1 MRTTLTKL
9 MFALFA
15 VMVGTSMNAQTS
27 GSCGANATW
36 SYDADEATLTI
47 SGTGAMADYT
57 DDPSSTPWAD
67 YRTSIRKVVIG
78 DGITSV
84 GNCAFNLFT
93 ALTDVTIGESV
104 ETIGIFAFD
113 NCTAAGFTKLNIPN
127 SVKVIKSCA
136 FSNNHLKYICLG
148 SGVKEIWQ
156 EAFMVCQD
164 LEYIGSYALTPPT
177 LNPNVFSGVA
187 NLKAI
192 YVDNYCRSEYAGA
205 DGWSDFADIIQT
217 PYGNCGDSEGDEP
230 SSDVRW
236 SFDMMTRSLNFSS
249 STGGA
254 IKKFNTSDYPWNNPA
269 INPMGGEYN
278 MYWTGIKT
286 ITVGKNITNIPDW
299 AFAMQINCSSITLPS
314 TITSIGSSA
323 LEECAFTSITLP
335 EGLTTIGDYAF
346 YGSKLTS
353 LLIPST
359 VTSIGADAFLGND
372 DLAYVSCA
380 GTSPATLDNNVFG
393 DGSMLSAIFVPEGY
407 VDTYQGV
414 WVNYAAK
421 IQNVPTTTFTYT
433 ATEKVTKF
441 DTYANFKGA
450 MSVKSHDFADGAG
463 TVVYEGY
470 VTAVGQQALDYSK
483 LTGITIPESVT
494 EIEQWAFQY
503 SKSLATVTFAGTPA
517 LTTIGSR
524 AFNSCEA
531 LTSFA
536 VPASVKTIGA
546 SAFSNCSELT
556 TFTFAGT
563 PTIISIGNSAFSD
576 CDKLTD
582 FTIPESVKTLGT
594 TVFWFAGLTSLN
606 IPAGVTSIGQALFC
620 SSPVTTVTVAAGN
633 AKYADLGCN
642 GIFDKVANK
651 LVAGGAATTIPDGIT
666 TIGEEAFWGEEG
678 SFALTLPESV
688 TTIESRAFH
697 MASGLT
703 SLTIPSGV
711 TYIDEECFAFCNGM
725 QDVYCYVDAATMT
738 WDGGIGGTGMPAFIM
753 NPAKSTKFHV
763 TDADAWNTKFPDANV
778 TFVGDLVATRP
789 ETHAVEKGGVT
800 ANWSTYYNST
810 QDVVADANTE
820 VYQVSLTD
828 KALTLKKVDDRI
840 INAGQGVVLKSTDA
854 NIVLLTSDTPS
865 ATSYATNSLTGTD
878 TQITNPGNAY
888 VLNNGTSGLGFY
900 KLSTDGTIKAHKAYL
915 TYGGSGA
922 RGFIGFDE
930 TTGVN
935 EVRSIMAEGRC
946 EYFDLQGRRVSQPT
960 KGLYIVRSAQGKKC
974 NKVIIR

>member
-1 MRTTLTKL
+1 MRKKL
-9 MFALFA
+9 LRFLCTALMT
-15 VMVGTSMNAQTS
+15 VVCMSVNAQATS

-254 IKKFNTSDYPWNNPA
+254 IKTFFNPNDYPWNNPA

-359 VTSIGADAFLGND
+359 VTTIGNDAFLDNA
-372 DLAYVSCA
+372 DLATVTCA
-380 GTSPATLDNNVFG
+380 GTAPATLANNVFG
-393 DGSMLSAIFVPEGY
+393 DGSNLTAIYVPAGTSA
-407 VDTYQGV
+407 TYKNA
-414 WVNYAAK
+414 WASYESK
-421 IQNVPTTTFTYT
+421 IQDVPTTTFTYT
-433 ATEKVTKF
+433 ATEKVTDF
-441 DTYANFKGA
+441 DDYSRFKGA
-450 MSVKSHDFADGAG
+450 LSVKSHDFADGAG

-556 TFTFAGT
+556 TFTFDGT
-563 PTIISIGNSAFSD
+563 PTLTTIGNSAFQD
-576 CDKLTD
+576 CKKLTS

-620 SSPVTTVTVAAGN
+620 SSPVTTVTVDAGN

-642 GIFDKVANK
+642 GIFEKAANK
-651 LVAGGAATTIPDGIT
+651 LIAGGAATTIPDGIT

-678 SFALTLPESV
+678 TFALTLPESV

-697 MASGLT
+697 MTSGLT
-703 SLTIPSGV
+703 SVNIPSGV
-711 TYIDEECFAFCNGM
+711 THIDAETFFFCEI
-725 QDVYCYVDAATMT
+725 QDVYCYASPTMT
-738 WDGGIGGTGMPAFIM
+738 WDGGMKDDFSLM
-753 NPAKSTKFHV
+753 NPKSTNFHV
-763 TDADAWNTKFPDANV
+763 VAADQSDWETNFPDANV
-778 TFVGDLVATRP
+778 TFVGDLAPAVAGN
-789 ETHAVEKGGVT
+789 AVDGVYW
-800 ANWSTYYNST
+800 ATYYNSAANMKADDNT
-810 QDVVADANTE
+810 TVYKAAINGSSLTLTEIDDKVINAGEAVILKSTGANILMTTSADASAADYSDNALEGVDVATAVAAGFKYYVLSYENSTLGFYRYNGATLGANKAFIKVADAGAPAFFSFNFGGE
-820 VYQVSLTD
+820 
-828 KALTLKKVDDRI
+828 
-840 INAGQGVVLKSTDA
+840 
-854 NIVLLTSDTPS
+854 P
-865 ATSYATNSLTGTD
+865 TG
-878 TQITNPGNAY
+878 ITNTNRT
-888 VLNNGTSGLGFY
+888 NNTNISVVYNLSG
-900 KLSTDGTIKAHKAYL
+900 
-915 TYGGSGA
+915 
-922 RGFIGFDE
+922 
-930 TTGVN
+930 
-935 EVRSIMAEGRC
+935 
-946 EYFDLQGRRVSQPT
+946 QRVAQPT
-960 KGLYIVRSAQGKKC
+960 KGLYIVNGKTV
-974 NKVIIR
+974 VIK

>member
-1 MRTTLTKL
+1 M
-9 MFALFA
+9 
-15 VMVGTSMNAQTS
+15 
-27 GSCGANATW
+27 
-36 SYDADEATLTI
+36 
-47 SGTGAMADYT
+47 
-57 DDPSSTPWAD
+57 
-67 YRTSIRKVVIG
+67 
-78 DGITSV
+78 
-84 GNCAFNLFT
+84 
-93 ALTDVTIGESV
+93 

-254 IKKFNTSDYPWNNPA
+254 IKTFFNPNDYPWNNPA

-359 VTSIGADAFLGND
+359 VTTIGNDAFLDNA
-372 DLAYVSCA
+372 DLATVTCA
-380 GTSPATLDNNVFG
+380 GTAPATLANNVFG
-393 DGSMLSAIFVPEGY
+393 DGSNLTAIYVPAGTSA
-407 VDTYQGV
+407 TYKNA
-414 WVNYAAK
+414 WASYESK
-421 IQNVPTTTFTYT
+421 IQDVPTTTFTYT
-433 ATEKVTKF
+433 ATEKVTDF
-441 DTYANFKGA
+441 DDYSRFKGA
-450 MSVKSHDFADGAG
+450 LSVKSHDFADGAG

-556 TFTFAGT
+556 TFTFDGT
-563 PTIISIGNSAFSD
+563 PTLTTIGNSAFQD
-576 CDKLTD
+576 CKKLTS

-620 SSPVTTVTVAAGN
+620 SSPVTTVTVDAGN

-642 GIFDKVANK
+642 GIFEKAANK
-651 LVAGGAATTIPDGIT
+651 LIAGGAATTIPDGIT

-697 MASGLT
+697 MTSGLT
-703 SLTIPSGV
+703 SLNIPSGV
-711 TYIDEECFAFCNGM
+711 THIDAETFFFCEI
-725 QDVYCYVDAATMT
+725 QDIYCYASPAMT
-738 WDGGIGGTGMPAFIM
+738 WDGGMKDDFSLM
-753 NPAKSTKFHV
+753 NPKSTKFHV
-763 TDADAWNTKFPDANV
+763 AAADLSDWKANFPDANV
-778 TFVGDLVATRP
+778 TFVGDLNPTGIHEA
-789 ETHAVEKGGVT
+789 ENKMA
-800 ANWSTYYNST
+800 
-810 QDVVADANTE
+810 DVRGE
-820 VYQVSLTD
+820 VYNLS
-828 KALTLKKVDDRI
+828 
-840 INAGQGVVLKSTDA
+840 GQ
-854 NIVLLTSDTPS
+854 
-865 ATSYATNSLTGTD
+865 
-878 TQITNPGNAY
+878 
-888 VLNNGTSGLGFY
+888 
-900 KLSTDGTIKAHKAYL
+900 
-915 TYGGSGA
+915 
-922 RGFIGFDE
+922 
-930 TTGVN
+930 
-935 EVRSIMAEGRC
+935 
-946 EYFDLQGRRVSQPT
+946 RVSDSY
-960 KGLYIVRSAQGKKC
+960 KGIVVRNGRKYIMK
-974 NKVIIR
+974 

>member
-1 MRTTLTKL
+1 MRKKL
-9 MFALFA
+9 LRFLCTALMT
-15 VMVGTSMNAQTS
+15 VVCMSVNAQATS

-254 IKKFNTSDYPWNNPA
+254 IKTFFNPNDYPWNNPA

-359 VTSIGADAFLGND
+359 VTTIGNDAFLDNA
-372 DLAYVSCA
+372 DLATVTCA
-380 GTSPATLDNNVFG
+380 GTAPATLANNVFG
-393 DGSMLSAIFVPEGY
+393 DGSNLTAIYVPAGTSA
-407 VDTYQGV
+407 TYKNA
-414 WVNYAAK
+414 WASYESK
-421 IQNVPTTTFTYT
+421 IQDVPTTTFTYT
-433 ATEKVTKF
+433 ATEKVTDF
-441 DTYANFKGA
+441 DDYSRFNGA
-450 MSVKSHDFADGAG
+450 LSVKSHDFADGAG

-556 TFTFAGT
+556 TFTFDGT
-563 PTIISIGNSAFSD
+563 PTLTTIGNSAFQD
-576 CDKLTD
+576 CKKLTS

-620 SSPVTTVTVAAGN
+620 SSPVTTVTVDAGN

-642 GIFDKVANK
+642 GIFEKAANK
-651 LVAGGAATTIPDGIT
+651 LIAGGAVTTIPDGIT

-697 MASGLT
+697 MTSGLT
-703 SLTIPSGV
+703 SVNIPSGV
-711 TYIDEECFAFCNGM
+711 THIDAETFFFCEI
-725 QDVYCYVDAATMT
+725 QDVYCYASPTMT
-738 WDGGIGGTGMPAFIM
+738 WDGGMKDDFSLM
-753 NPAKSTKFHV
+753 NPKSTNFHV
-763 TDADAWNTKFPDANV
+763 VAADQSDWETNFPDANV
-778 TFVGDLVATRP
+778 TFVGDLAPAVAGN
-789 ETHAVEKGGVT
+789 AVDGVYW
-800 ANWSTYYNST
+800 ATYYNSAANMK
-810 QDVVADANTE
+810 ADANTT
-820 VYQVSLTD
+820 VYKAAINGSSLTLTEIDD
-828 KALTLKKVDDRI
+828 KV
-840 INAGQGVVLKSTDA
+840 INAGEAVILKSTGA
-854 NIVLLTSDTPS
+854 NILMTTSAVAS
-865 ATSYATNSLTGTD
+865 AADYSDNALEGVDVATAVAAGFKY
-878 TQITNPGNAY
+878 Y
-888 VLNNGTSGLGFY
+888 VLSYENSTLGFY
-900 KLSTDGTIKAHKAYL
+900 RYNGATLGANKAFIKVADAGAPAYFSFNFGGEPTGITNTNRTNNTNISVVYNLSG
-915 TYGGSGA
+915 
-922 RGFIGFDE
+922 
-930 TTGVN
+930 
-935 EVRSIMAEGRC
+935 
-946 EYFDLQGRRVSQPT
+946 QRVAQPT
-960 KGLYIVRSAQGKKC
+960 KGLYIVNGKTV
-974 NKVIIR
+974 VIK

>member
-1 MRTTLTKL
+1 MKKELLRMLY
-9 MFALFA
+9 
-15 VMVGTSMNAQTS
+15 TSLVAMLCMNVNAQATS
-27 GSCGANATW
+27 GSCGDNATW

-67 YRTSIRKVVIG
+67 YRTSVTKVVIG

-236 SFDMMTRSLNFSS
+236 SFDMMTRTLNFSS

-278 MYWTGIKT
+278 RYWTGIKT

-359 VTSIGADAFLGND
+359 VTTIGNDAFLDNA
-372 DLAYVSCA
+372 DLATVTCA
-380 GTSPATLDNNVFG
+380 GTAPATLANNVFG
-393 DGSMLSAIFVPEGY
+393 DGSNLTAIYVPAGTSA
-407 VDTYQGV
+407 TYKNA
-414 WVNYAAK
+414 WASYESK
-421 IQNVPTTTFTYT
+421 IQEVPTTTFTYT
-433 ATEKVTKF
+433 ATEKVTDF
-441 DTYANFKGA
+441 DDYSRFKGA
-450 MSVKSHDFADGAG
+450 LSVKSHDFADGAG
-463 TVVYEGY
+463 TVVYEGF

-556 TFTFAGT
+556 TFTFDGT
-563 PTIISIGNSAFSD
+563 PTLTTIGNSAFQD
-576 CDKLTD
+576 CKKLTT
-582 FTIPESVKTLGT
+582 FVIPESVTTLGT

-606 IPAGVTSIGQALFC
+606 IPAGVTSIGQALYC
-620 SSPVTTVTVAAGN
+620 SSPVTSLTVDADN
-633 AKYADLGCN
+633 PKYADLGCN
-642 GIFDKVANK
+642 GIFDKAANK
-651 LVAGGAATTIPDGIT
+651 LIAGGAATKVPDGIT

-678 SFALTLPESV
+678 AFALTLPESV

-697 MASGLT
+697 MTSGLT
-703 SLTIPSGV
+703 SVNIPSGV
-711 TYIDEECFAFCNGM
+711 THIDAETFFFCEM
-725 QDVYCYVDAATMT
+725 QDVYCYASPTMT
-738 WDGGIGGTGMPAFIM
+738 WDGGMKEDFSLM
-753 NPAKSTKFHV
+753 NPKSTKFHV
-763 TDADAWNTKFPDANV
+763 KEDALAAWTEKFPDANV
-778 TFVGDLVATRP
+778 TFEGDLQDQVVLLGDANNDRTVD
-789 ETHAVEKGGVT
+789 ALDIVE
-800 ANWSTYYNST
+800 
-810 QDVVADANTE
+810 VVNYLMGKSGSCNTVNADANE
-820 VYQVSLTD
+820 D
-828 KALTLKKVDDRI
+828 GKVDAAD
-840 INAGQGVVLKSTDA
+840 
-854 NIVLLTSDTPS
+854 IVKIVNMIMG
-865 ATSYATNSLTGTD
+865 TN
-878 TQITNPGNAY
+878 
-888 VLNNGTSGLGFY
+888 
-900 KLSTDGTIKAHKAYL
+900 
-915 TYGGSGA
+915 
-922 RGFIGFDE
+922 
-930 TTGVN
+930 
-935 EVRSIMAEGRC
+935 
-946 EYFDLQGRRVSQPT
+946 
-960 KGLYIVRSAQGKKC
+960 
-974 NKVIIR
+974 

>member
-1 MRTTLTKL
+1 MMNKL
-9 MFALFA
+9 LRYLCMALMA
-15 VMVGTSMNAQTS
+15 VVCMSMNAQATS
-27 GSCGANATW
+27 GSCGTNATW
-36 SYDADEATLTI
+36 EYNEGEATLTI
-47 SGTGAMADYT
+47 SGTGAMDDYT
-57 DDPSSTPWAD
+57 DDPSSTPWAA
-67 YRTSIRKVVIG
+67 YRTSVTKVVIG

-177 LNPNVFSGVA
+177 LYQGVFSGVA

-192 YVDNYCRSEYAGA
+192 YVDNYCRSEYAAA
-205 DGWSDFADIIQT
+205 DGWSDFSEIIQT
-217 PYGNCGDSEGDEP
+217 PYGNCGDSEGDP
-230 SSDVRW
+230 TDAVRW
-236 SFDMMTRSLNFSS
+236 SLDMMTRTLNITS

-269 INPMGGEYN
+269 INPKGGEN
-278 MYWTGIKT
+278 DMYWMGIKK
-286 ITVGKNITNIPDW
+286 ITMGKNITNVPDW

-335 EGLTTIGDYAF
+335 EGLTTIGNYAF

-359 VTSIGADAFLGND
+359 VTTIGADAFLDND

-380 GTSPATLDNNVFG
+380 GTSPATLGNNVFG

-407 VDTYQGV
+407 IATYQGA
-414 WVNYAAK
+414 WPTYTAK
-421 IQNVPTTTFTYT
+421 IQEVPNTTFTYT
-433 ATEKVTKF
+433 ASEKVTDF
-441 DTYANFKGA
+441 DEYTYFKGA

-470 VTAVGQQALDYSK
+470 VTTIGEMALTYTK
-483 LTGITIPESVT
+483 LTSITIPECVT
-494 EIEQWAFQY
+494 VIDTYSFQG
-503 SKSLATVTFAGTPA
+503 SDKLTTVNLAGTPA
-517 LTTIGSR
+517 ITTIGDR
-524 AFNSCEA
+524 AFNSCSA
-531 LTSFA
+531 LTAFT
-536 VPASVKTIGA
+536 VPATVKSIGA
-546 SAFSNCSELT
+546 NAFGGCSNLA

-563 PTIISIGNSAFSD
+563 PTITSIGNSAFQD
-576 CDKLTD
+576 CTKLTS
-582 FTIPESVKTLGT
+582 FVIPESVKTLGT

-620 SSPVTTVTVAAGN
+620 SSPVATVTVDAGN

-651 LVAGGAATTIPDGIT
+651 LVAGGAATTIPDGLT

-697 MASGLT
+697 MTRGLT
-703 SLTIPSGV
+703 SVNIPSGV
-711 TYIDEECFAFCNGM
+711 THIDAETFSFCEI
-725 QDVYCYVDAATMT
+725 QDVYCYASPTMT
-738 WDGGIGGTGMPAFIM
+738 WDGGMKGDFSLM
-753 NPAKSTKFHV
+753 NPKSTKFHV
-763 TDADAWNTKFPDANV
+763 VAADQSDWETNFPKANV
-778 TFVGDLVATRP
+778 TFVGDLAPAVAGN
-789 ETHAVEKGGVT
+789 AVDGVYW
-800 ANWSTYYNST
+800 ATYYNSAANMK
-810 QDVVADANTE
+810 ADANTT
-820 VYQVSLTD
+820 VYKAAINGSSLTLTEIDD
-828 KALTLKKVDDRI
+828 KV
-840 INAGQGVVLKSTDA
+840 INAGQAVILKSTGASISMIISAAASADDYSGNVLEGVDAATAVDA
-854 NIVLLTSDTPS
+854 N
-865 ATSYATNSLTGTD
+865 YKY
-878 TQITNPGNAY
+878 Y
-888 VLNNGTSGLGFY
+888 VLSNEGSTLGFY
-900 KLSTDGTIKAHKAYL
+900 KFAGSTLGANKAFYKTNA
-915 TYGGSGA
+915 TGA
-922 RGFIGFDE
+922 PEFFAFGE
-930 TTGVN
+930 TTGMN
-935 EVRSIMAEGRC
+935 DVRSKMADVRGEFYNLAG
-946 EYFDLQGRRVSQPT
+946 QRVAQPA
-960 KGLYIVRSAQGKKC
+960 KGLYIVNGK
-974 NKVIIR
+974 KVIIK

>member
-1 MRTTLTKL
+1 MRKKL
-9 MFALFA
+9 LRFLCTALMT
-15 VMVGTSMNAQTS
+15 VVCMSVNAQATS

-192 YVDNYCRSEYAGA
+192 YVDNYCKSEYAGA

-254 IKKFNTSDYPWNNPA
+254 IKTFFNPNDYPWNNPA

-359 VTSIGADAFLGND
+359 VTTIGNDAFLDNA
-372 DLAYVSCA
+372 DLATVTCA
-380 GTSPATLDNNVFG
+380 GTAPATLANNVFG
-393 DGSMLSAIFVPEGY
+393 DGSNLTAIYVPAGTSA
-407 VDTYQGV
+407 TYKNA
-414 WVNYAAK
+414 WASYESK
-421 IQNVPTTTFTYT
+421 IQDVPTTTFTYT
-433 ATEKVTKF
+433 ATEKVTDF
-441 DTYANFKGA
+441 DDYSRFKGA
-450 MSVKSHDFADGAG
+450 LSVKSHDFADGAG

-556 TFTFAGT
+556 TFTFDGT
-563 PTIISIGNSAFSD
+563 PTLTTIGNSAFQD
-576 CDKLTD
+576 CKKLTS

-620 SSPVTTVTVAAGN
+620 SSPVTTVTVDAGN

-642 GIFDKVANK
+642 GIFEKAANK
-651 LVAGGAATTIPDGIT
+651 LIAGGAVTTIPDGIT

-697 MASGLT
+697 MTSGLT
-703 SLTIPSGV
+703 SVNIPSGV
-711 TYIDEECFAFCNGM
+711 THIDAETFFFCEI
-725 QDVYCYVDAATMT
+725 QDVYCYASPTMT
-738 WDGGIGGTGMPAFIM
+738 WDGGMKDDFSLM
-753 NPAKSTKFHV
+753 NPKSTKFHV
-763 TDADAWNTKFPDANV
+763 ADADLSDWETNFPNANV
-778 TFVGDLVATRP
+778 TFVGDLAPTVAGN
-789 ETHAVEKGGVT
+789 AVDGVYW
-800 ANWSTYYNST
+800 ATYYNST
-810 QDVVADANTE
+810 ANMKADANTI
-820 VYQVSLTD
+820 VYKAAVNGNTITLTEIAD
-828 KALTLKKVDDRI
+828 NVIT
-840 INAGQGVVLKSTDA
+840 AGEAVILKSTEANVSMTTSADA
-854 NIVLLTSDTPS
+854 SAADYSDNALEGVDV
-865 ATSYATNSLTGTD
+865 ATAVAADFKY
-878 TQITNPGNAY
+878 Y
-888 VLNNGTSGLGFY
+888 VLSNENSTLGFY
-900 KLSTDGTIKAHKAYL
+900 RYNGATLGANKAFIKVADAGAPAYFSFNFGGEPTGITNTNRTNNTNISVVYNLSG
-915 TYGGSGA
+915 
-922 RGFIGFDE
+922 
-930 TTGVN
+930 
-935 EVRSIMAEGRC
+935 
-946 EYFDLQGRRVSQPT
+946 QRVAQPT
-960 KGLYIVRSAQGKKC
+960 KGLYIVNGKTV
-974 NKVIIR
+974 VIK